1 MFQSHFLPPR
11 HLFWMSDLNKAQV
24 RRTKSERNRWRKFMW
39 QSLIFQF
46 FGARAGGVRP
56 NDQKSRDFVPLKGLE
71 ILCSTFTDI
80 FCHKNENASTDF
92 PHNFSLPKNIFHF
105 LPGISPASY
114 FTPGNPYHLGS
125 HLSSQTS
132 PQANQQVFFW
142 KHSMI
147 RCLCLHFSSKPH
159 RIPHHSSLCIP
170 QLLRLLVRAS
180 FIGKLRNVKTWMI
193 AGNRLR
199 SCTNV
204 EEKFYSKKCEIA
216 GRLLLSNL
224 RTNP

>member
-1 MFQSHFLPPR
+1 MFHFHGHFFVTKRKMPR
-11 HLFWMSDLNKAQV
+11 
-24 RRTKSERNRWRKFMW
+24 
-39 QSLIFQF
+39 LIF
-46 FGARAGGVRP
+46 R
-56 NDQKSRDFVPLKGLE
+56 
-71 ILCSTFTDI
+71 T
-80 FCHKNENASTDF
+80 
-92 PHNFSLPKNIFHF
+92 IFHLLKIFFRF

-170 QLLRLLVRAS
+170 QLLRLLERAS
-180 FIGKLRNVKTWMI
+180 YIVKLRNVKNVNNSGKFRAISWEVAKMLKKSFTRKI
-193 AGNRLR
+193 GKLLKDFCHATYERIHTNFVISVYFGGNVHIICG
-199 SCTNV
+199 S
-204 EEKFYSKKCEIA
+204 I
-216 GRLLLSNL
+216 
-224 RTNP
+224 